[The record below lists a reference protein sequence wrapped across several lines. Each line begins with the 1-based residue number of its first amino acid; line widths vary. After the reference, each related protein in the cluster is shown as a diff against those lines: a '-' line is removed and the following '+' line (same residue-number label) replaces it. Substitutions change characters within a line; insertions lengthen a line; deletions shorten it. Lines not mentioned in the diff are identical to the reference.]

1 MSRRNLEDG
10 GEDRAATEV
19 SEIPRQLDQRLH
31 DRVAWDEIELYGEVL
46 TAVAA
51 SDRPL
56 TRKELDA
63 VLGVPTPDLT
73 PLATLRGGT

>member
-1 MSRRNLEDG
+1 VSRRNLEDG
-10 GEDRAATEV
+10 REDPASTEV

-56 TRKELDA
+56 TRTELDA
-63 VLGVPTPDLT
+63 VLGVGVRPG
-73 PLATLRGGT
+73 ASSAQ